1 MQKGKG
7 AHRSQRTEFTP
18 TTHPT
23 TLSNTPRTVEQQAQA
38 SQHSPEEATLVSARD
53 SNHQAKS
60 QLKKRLLKNSSYTN
74 TSKSKRALVLAAKEE
89 KLAKKR
95 YNDKQSCK
103 LSHNIITA
111 MLLTRPS

>member
-1 MQKGKG
+1 MQRGEG
-7 AHRSQRTEFTP
+7 AHRGRRTRFTP
-18 TTHPT
+18 TTRPT

-38 SQHSPEEATLVSARD
+38 SQRSPEEATLVSARD
-53 SNHQAKS
+53 SNRQAKS
-60 QLKKRLLKNSSYTN
+60 QLKKKLLKNSSYAN
-74 TSKSKRALVLAAKEE
+74 TSESKRALVLAAKEE

-95 YNDKQSCK
+95 YNNKQSCK